1 MNDLQVIEGVK
12 ARLNNEG
19 VAELNLEDV
28 ARGLGFLKREEKK
41 GSVYERVNNQAL
53 SKWLFEFGILNSE
66 NEKLPDFIPENIFY
80 KLCFKAKNEVARAFQ
95 DLVTDVILPTIRK
108 TGKYE
113 TPKARKVNLSSVNN
127 AVKII
132 TPFLQQAGISED
144 IQLLTVK
151 GLYAKA
157 DVFLPLDI
165 EADKPYYDTRQIAY
179 KLGMRT
185 KAGKPAYHAVGAII
199 KELDV
204 LKDEIKEVWETN
216 GSWQGVVKKY
226 SDSVIAKIEGW
237 LMENNYP
244 DSIESNGKNYYIL
257 YEVVV

>member
-1 MNDLQVIEGVK
+1 MNQLQVIEGVK

-28 ARGLGFLKREEKK
+28 ARGLGFTQKK
-41 GSVYERVNNQAL
+41 NGNEYVRWERVNGYL
-53 SKWLFEFGILNSE
+53 KEFNFPTSG
-66 NEKLPDFIPENIFY
+66 EKDFIPENIFF
-80 KLCFKAKNEVARAFQ
+80 KLCFKAENEIARAFQ

-185 KAGKPAYHAVGAII
+185 KAGKPAFHAVGAII

-226 SDSVIAKIEGW
+226 SDSVITKIEGW

-244 DSIESNGKNYYIL
+244 DSIESKGKNYYIL